1 MSWEFKVFAKKLDF
15 VTMEILGVVMLS
27 ILCHKVPLKC
37 PSVHVEKAESFTS
50 FFSACGSEQN
60 NWY

>member
-1 MSWEFKVFAKKLDF
+1 MSSEFKVFAKNLDLLM
-15 VTMEILGVVMLS
+15 MEILGVVILS
-27 ILCHKVPLKC
+27 ILCRKVPLKC
-37 PSVHVEKAESFTS
+37 PYVHVEKAESFTS